1 MFRAV
6 CGIWA
11 FGQEMHYIQWSEG
24 ESSIGALWSS
34 VSSSPYAMPV
44 NITSSFEATAFKPDP
59 NKSGNHDLLCRCRV
73 DTRSLPEV
81 A

>member
-6 CGIWA
+6 CGIWVI
-11 FGQEMHYIQWSEG
+11 GQEMHHNGQRVVQWCVMV
-24 ESSIGALWSS
+24 L
-34 VSSSPYAMPV
+34 PYAMPV

-59 NKSGNHDLLCRCRV
+59 DKSGNHDLLCRCRV
-73 DTRSLPEV
+73 GTRSLPEV